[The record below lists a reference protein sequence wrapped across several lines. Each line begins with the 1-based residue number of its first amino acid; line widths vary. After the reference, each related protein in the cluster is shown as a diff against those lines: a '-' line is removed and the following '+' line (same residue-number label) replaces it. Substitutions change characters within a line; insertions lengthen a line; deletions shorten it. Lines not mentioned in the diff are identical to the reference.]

1 VKNGRFDLKIDRFE
15 AKSDR
20 FDLKTV
26 RFDLKADRLNG
37 HELKYLNK
45 FRCETMLS
53 SLLEMGSEQTK
64 HSKQ

>member
-1 VKNGRFDLKIDRFE
+1 VKNGRFDLKSDRFE

>member
-1 VKNGRFDLKIDRFE
+1 VKNGRFDLKSDRFEVKVNRFE
-15 AKSDR
+15 AKSD
-20 FDLKTV
+20 